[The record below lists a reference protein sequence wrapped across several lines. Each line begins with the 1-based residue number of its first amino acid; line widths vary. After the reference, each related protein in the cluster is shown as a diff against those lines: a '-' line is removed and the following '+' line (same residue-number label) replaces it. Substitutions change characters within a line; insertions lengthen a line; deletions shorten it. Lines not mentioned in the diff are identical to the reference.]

1 MDLSHR
7 APSGR
12 QARCRAPWHR
22 SGRHMWPP
30 STPQGRDLSRNGG
43 GWIGSA
49 PRRWHC
55 VGHERGGCKGPCPSP
70 ACSTGAQQDLQVH
83 ATIPGPKSSG
93 VSRPLSGPR
102 DFRLG
107 PHPAKKRFRGGLP
120 QQRIRRNLTF
130 PRRFTVPFRS
140 DNAGSHPVTPL
151 TPGRGPGRN
160 RECLADEPWRRGAA
174 RGRRTSA
181 APRALRFLIQM
192 LYDYARRRPGHPET
206 DEPTSKTR
214 RLPFKKFMLTLCYSL
229 SALEIKRR
237 TMAGSFPALRGKPKW

>member
-1 MDLSHR
+1 MSVVAANDPAPAPPAAP
-7 APSGR
+7 APSRTCRYTRQSRGR
-12 QARCRAPWHR
+12 KARACPGHCLVHVTSALVR
-22 SGRHMWPP
+22 
-30 STPQGRDLSRNGG
+30 TPQRN
-43 GWIGSA
+43 
-49 PRRWHC
+49 
-55 VGHERGGCKGPCPSP
+55 V
-70 ACSTGAQQDLQVH
+70 
-83 ATIPGPKSSG
+83 SG
-93 VSRPLSGPR
+93 
-102 DFRLG
+102 
-107 PHPAKKRFRGGLP
+107 GGLP

-140 DNAGSHPVTPL
+140 DNAGSRPVTPP

-214 RLPFKKFMLTLCYSL
+214 RLPFKKFMLTLCYTL